1 MGVVLIRNRLTLKE
15 YHFGISTPGI
25 LAVALI
31 MLPNLA
37 YFLATP
43 PNDFLN
49 ENSAVNDLW
58 NLVENSGRFG
68 LMLALCF
75 VVHGRAPRGNLLV
88 SGLAVASI
96 LAYYGLWWGYF
107 MGAVNQ
113 WLLLGLAFF
122 PALFFLL
129 VSWQQRN
136 GIALFFA
143 SVFAVVHVA
152 ATIVKFL

>member
-1 MGVVLIRNRLTLKE
+1 MGVVLIHNRLTMKE

-75 VVHGRAPRGNLLV
+75 VVHVAPRRNLLV
-88 SGLAVASI
+88 RGLAVASI
-96 LAYYGLWWGYF
+96 LAYYGLWWSYF
-107 MGAVNQ
+107 MGVVNH

-136 GIALFFA
+136 VIALFFA

-152 ATIVKFL
+152 TTIVKFL